1 VIRPAQL
8 DVFLA
13 FVEAINAL
21 GGEVLP
27 MFVHDD
33 PLTVHVPPDRE
44 AEARVLMDKFNRDL
58 DALRLAEYLK
68 QVPCTT

>member
-1 VIRPAQL
+1 MKKKF
-8 DVFLA
+8 DVFLT

-33 PLTVHVPPDRE
+33 PITVHVPPDRE
-44 AEARVLMDKFNRDL
+44 EEARVLIDKFRRDL
-58 DALRLAEYLK
+58 DALRLADYLK
-68 QVPCTT
+68 QVPCT